1 MMVTP
6 QIKYPPY
13 QPSGQGYGFRPPYY
27 QQQPVQA
34 PFLMIGESNAGNHKE
49 LDDFGFDNPN
59 HHENEEG
66 NHLAEMLQEPHF
78 NEQ

>member
-1 MMVTP
+1 MM
-6 QIKYPPY
+6 
-13 QPSGQGYGFRPPYY
+13 
-27 QQQPVQA
+27 
-34 PFLMIGESNAGNHKE
+34 GESNAGNHKE

-78 NEQ
+78 NVQWTGFQKESESTIPISISSQLNDVKNFAI

>member
-1 MMVTP
+1 M
-6 QIKYPPY
+6 
-13 QPSGQGYGFRPPYY
+13 
-27 QQQPVQA
+27 QA

-78 NEQ
+78 NVQ